1 MNVLQEADAK
11 RPVPALEP
19 SRSNPEPIRRRTT
32 TCWSRITGWLM
43 TAAILSSVSGCIPIT
58 LKTEKVKPMVTVTDA
73 AKDWNADVG
82 PDVRLQLVSDVRRAI
97 LAARRMSISSS
108 PTPCGRNRFMGLSRA
123 ALSKGP
129 SRSSAAP
136 NSGAT
141 PNLGLR
147 YLIVLGPRVS
157 LKHDSSNDIPFYSA
171 GLERTSLQAVILHW
185 GTVDAKPRLVQSAA
199 QGIEREGWIPGT
211 PLIFTRLYKKVDT
224 DGGALRGLVS
234 GLLDEISADTG
245 DGPIRVVILAAVE
258 EPAARSKP

>member
-32 TCWSRITGWLM
+32 TCWPRITGWLM

-58 LKTEKVKPMVTVTDA
+58 LKTEKVEPMVTVTDA

-97 LAARRMSISSS
+97 LAARKDVEFVEPDALWAESFHGAQPGSMQGSVALISS
-108 PTPCGRNRFMGLSRA
+108 L
-123 ALSKGP
+123 
-129 SRSSAAP
+129 
-136 NSGAT
+136 NSGAAA
-141 PNLGLR
+141 NLGLR